1 VEAGGLRGS
10 IELESVSEWEAAWNH
25 KDLLS
30 TLLGVEIGKL
40 RHRQKKWA
48 CPVLLEPH
56 HALFLMPLAGRTS
69 SPLWLFSPVCEVRSL
84 PDVLHP

>member
-1 VEAGGLRGS
+1 MEAGGLRGS

-40 RHRQKKWA
+40 RHRQKK
-48 CPVLLEPH
+48 
-56 HALFLMPLAGRTS
+56 
-69 SPLWLFSPVCEVRSL
+69 
-84 PDVLHP
+84 